1 VKKNITTLFLSIIFL
16 IILLEL
22 FVRILIDNGYNYELE
37 MMKYSNELKFSVIK
51 NDGSDYLSHYP
62 NKKTKIMGTQIET
75 DENGYRL
82 IKKNTKKNTIL
93 MLGDS
98 MTFGF
103 GANKTFSDLL
113 NDELDDY
120 NVINAGV
127 GNTNTIMQINSF
139 FDKDYKTNPNII
151 IINFFI
157 NDLEKVKIR
166 KKNILDFSYVYNFLL
181 YKLKILT
188 LKYNN
193 NFNYVEFYKS
203 TFQDSDYL
211 SLTFDKLKKLKNY
224 CDNKNIIL
232 LVNFIPEIR
241 QINSNI
247 FLKEKN
253 IIKNFL
259 SKNNILFIDGDHH
272 FKKIDHKNFLVHIND
287 PHMNDMGHNEIFKY
301 LLTYIIENKRF

>member
-1 VKKNITTLFLSIIFL
+1 MKKNITTLFLSIIFL